1 MLTIIVKKYMYTLK
15 LSKQRGLTLIELLIA
30 MLIGTL
36 LILGATSMFI
46 ANKRVYKEVD
56 YQGRLAE
63 NARFAMEMMTRDLR
77 MAGFVGCAVQQEV
90 FNRLN
95 VLTGTAQDPRQ
106 LLSYLSKTS
115 GGVQANAIEG
125 SEAGGN
131 WLPSGSTDAAAG
143 GTAISSPDN
152 RTATFG
158 VMNPVTMLNNSD
170 GFTVRFLE
178 DTNTNLCVDMT
189 SVNDN
194 LNAQAQ
200 AGAQIPGGLFISG
213 QIFAASDCE
222 ATNIF
227 QLTADAAA
235 PGPFTLQH
243 TAGAGVPGNNVNT
256 LSKPYTV
263 AIQGDCTASPVDIH
277 IFRARRYFIAND
289 LNGNPGLYRQ
299 TFDINSDMIPVN
311 NVPMEFAER
320 LIDGVEN
327 MQILYGEDTNGNR
340 VPNAYQ
346 TAINVV
352 NWANVVSVKI
362 AVLFATPDED
372 FSAPLNA
379 DTYTLLNQVGVDP
392 TPAVD
397 DRRRRKVVEAT
408 ISLRNRQI
416 SF

>member
-1 MLTIIVKKYMYTLK
+1 MLTITVKKYMYTLK

-63 NARFAMEMMTRDLR
+63 NARFAIEMITRDIR

-95 VLTGTAQDPRQ
+95 VFIGTAQNPQ
-106 LLSYLSKTS
+106 LLLSYLSRNS
-115 GGVQANAIEG
+115 GAVQANAIEG
-125 SEAGGN
+125 SESGGN
-131 WLPSGSTDAAAG
+131 WLPSGSGDAVAG
-143 GTAISSPDN
+143 GTAILTPDN

-158 VMNPVTMLNNSD
+158 AMNPVTMIPNSD

-178 DTNTNLCVDMT
+178 DTNTNLCADMT
-189 SVNDN
+189 SVNAN
-194 LNAQAQ
+194 LNAQAET
-200 AGAQIPGGLFISG
+200 GAQIPGGLFIQG

-227 QLTADAAA
+227 QLTANA
-235 PGPFTLQH
+235 PTTPFVLQH
-243 TAGAGVPGNNVNT
+243 GVGGGTPGNNAGT
-256 LSKPYTV
+256 LSKQYTIPI
-263 AIQGDCTASPVDIH
+263 AGDCDASPVDIH
-277 IFRARRYFIAND
+277 QFRARRYFVAND
-289 LNGNPGLYRQ
+289 LDGNPGLYRQ
-299 TFDINSDMIPVN
+299 TFDVNSDMVPVN
-311 NVPMEFAER
+311 TTPMEFAER

-327 MQILYGEDTNGNR
+327 MQILYGEDTSGNR

-372 FSAPLNA
+372 FSAPLNP
-379 DTYTLLNQVGVDP
+379 DTYTLLDVVGIDP

-416 SF
+416 IQ

>member
-1 MLTIIVKKYMYTLK
+1 MHTIK

-63 NARFAMEMMTRDLR
+63 NIRFAMEMMTRDLR
-77 MAGFVGCAVQQEV
+77 MAGFVGCAVQQEP

-95 VLTGTAQDPRQ
+95 VLTGTAQNPQ
-106 LLSYLSKTS
+106 LLLSYLSQTT

-125 SEAGGN
+125 SESAGN
-131 WLPSGSTDAAAG
+131 WLPSGSTDAIPG
-143 GTAISSPDN
+143 GTAVQTPDN
-152 RTATFG
+152 RPATFG
-158 VMNPVTMLNNSD
+158 AMNPVQMLPNTD
-170 GFTVRFLE
+170 GFTVRFFE
-178 DTNTNLCVDMT
+178 DTNTNLCTDMAAANSNLSVD
-189 SVNDN
+189 
-194 LNAQAQ
+194 AQ
-200 AGAQIPGGLFISG
+200 GNAQIPNGLFING
-213 QIFAASDCE
+213 MVFAASDCE

-235 PGPFTLQH
+235 PGPFNLQH
-243 TAGAGVPGNNVNT
+243 TAGAGTPGNNVNT

-299 TFDINSDMIPVN
+299 TFDVNSDMVPVN
-311 NVPMEFAER
+311 ILPMEFAER

-327 MQILYGEDTNGNR
+327 MQILYGEDTNNNR

-346 TAINVV
+346 TAVNVV
-352 NWANVVSVKI
+352 NWANVVSVKL

-372 FSAPLNA
+372 FSAPLNT
-379 DTYTLLNQVGVDP
+379 DTYTLLNQVGIDP

-408 ISLRNRQI
+408 ISLRNRQM

>member
-1 MLTIIVKKYMYTLK
+1 MYTLK

-63 NARFAMEMMTRDLR
+63 NARFAIEMITRDIR

-95 VLTGTAQDPRQ
+95 VFIGTAQNPQ
-106 LLSYLSKTS
+106 LLLSYLSRNS
-115 GGVQANAIEG
+115 GAVQANAIEG
-125 SEAGGN
+125 SESGGN
-131 WLPSGSTDAAAG
+131 WLPSGSGDAVAG
-143 GTAISSPDN
+143 GTAILTPDN

-158 VMNPVTMLNNSD
+158 AMNPVTMLPNSD

-178 DTNTNLCVDMT
+178 DTNTNLCADMT
-189 SVNDN
+189 SVNAN
-194 LNAQAQ
+194 LNAQAET
-200 AGAQIPGGLFISG
+200 GAQIPGGLFIQG

-227 QLTADAAA
+227 QLTANA
-235 PGPFTLQH
+235 PTTPFVLQH
-243 TAGAGVPGNNVNT
+243 GVGGGTPGNNVGT
-256 LSKPYTV
+256 LSKQYTIPI
-263 AIQGDCTASPVDIH
+263 AGDCDASPVDIH
-277 IFRARRYFIAND
+277 QFRARRYFVAND
-289 LNGNPGLYRQ
+289 LDGNPGLYRQ
-299 TFDINSDMIPVN
+299 TFDINSDMVPVN
-311 NVPMEFAER
+311 TTPMEFAER

-327 MQILYGEDTNGNR
+327 MQILYGEDTSGNR

-372 FSAPLNA
+372 FSAPLNP
-379 DTYTLLNQVGVDP
+379 DTYTLLDVVGIDP

-416 SF
+416 IQ

>member
-63 NARFAMEMMTRDLR
+63 NIRFAMEMMTRDLR

-158 VMNPVTMLNNSD
+158 VMNPVTMLPNSD

-213 QIFAASDCE
+213 QVFAASDCE

-227 QLTADAAA
+227 QLTADA
-235 PGPFTLQH
+235 PTTPFILQH
-243 TAGAGVPGNNVNT
+243 AVGGGTPGNNVST
-256 LSKPYTV
+256 LSKQYTIPI
-263 AIQGDCTASPVDIH
+263 AGDCDASPVDIH
-277 IFRARRYFIAND
+277 QFRARRYFVAND
-289 LNGNPGLYRQ
+289 PDGNPGLYRQ
-299 TFDINSDMIPVN
+299 TFDVNSDMVPVN
-311 NVPMEFAER
+311 NTPMEFAER

-372 FSAPLNA
+372 FSAPLNP
-379 DTYTLLNQVGVDP
+379 DTYTLLDVAGIDP

-416 SF
+416 SL

>member
-1 MLTIIVKKYMYTLK
+1 MHTIK

-63 NARFAMEMMTRDLR
+63 NIRFAMEMMTRDLR
-77 MAGFVGCAVQQEV
+77 MAGFVGCAVQQQP

-95 VLTGTAQDPRQ
+95 VLAGAAQDPQ
-106 LLSYLSKTS
+106 LLLSYLSQTI

-125 SEAGGN
+125 SESAGN
-131 WLPSGSTDAAAG
+131 WLPSGSADAIPAGAAVL
-143 GTAISSPDN
+143 TPDN
-152 RTATFG
+152 RPATFG
-158 VMNPVTMLNNSD
+158 AMNPVQMLPNTD
-170 GFTVRFLE
+170 GFTVRFFE
-178 DTNTNLCVDMT
+178 DTNTNLCTDMAAAN
-189 SVNDN
+189 SN
-194 LNAQAQ
+194 LNVDAQ
-200 AGAQIPGGLFISG
+200 GTAQIPNGLFING
-213 QIFAASDCE
+213 MVFAASDCE

-289 LNGNPGLYRQ
+289 LDGNPGLYRQ

-372 FSAPLNA
+372 FSAPLNP
-379 DTYTLLNQVGVDP
+379 DTYTLLDVAGIDP

-416 SF
+416 SL

>member
-1 MLTIIVKKYMYTLK
+1 
-15 LSKQRGLTLIELLIA
+15 
-30 MLIGTL
+30 
-36 LILGATSMFI
+36 
-46 ANKRVYKEVD
+46 
-56 YQGRLAE
+56 
-63 NARFAMEMMTRDLR
+63 
-77 MAGFVGCAVQQEV
+77 MAGFVGCAVQQQP

-95 VLTGTAQDPRQ
+95 VLAGAAQDPQ
-106 LLSYLSKTS
+106 LLLSYLSQTI

-125 SEAGGN
+125 SESAGN
-131 WLPSGSTDAAAG
+131 WLPSGSADAIPAGAAVL
-143 GTAISSPDN
+143 TPDN
-152 RTATFG
+152 RPATFG
-158 VMNPVTMLNNSD
+158 AMNPVQMLPNTD

-227 QLTADAAA
+227 QLTADA
-235 PGPFTLQH
+235 PTTPFILQH
-243 TAGAGVPGNNVNT
+243 AVGGGTPGNNVST
-256 LSKPYTV
+256 LSKQYTIPI
-263 AIQGDCTASPVDIH
+263 AGDCNASPVDIH
-277 IFRARRYFIAND
+277 QFRARRYFVAND
-289 LNGNPGLYRQ
+289 QDGNPGLYSQ
-299 TFDINSDMIPVN
+299 TFDVNSDMVPVN
-311 NVPMEFAER
+311 NTPMEFAER

-362 AVLFATPDED
+362 CLLYTSPSPRDATLSRMPS
-372 FSAPLNA
+372 SA
-379 DTYTLLNQVGVDP
+379 
-392 TPAVD
+392 
-397 DRRRRKVVEAT
+397 
-408 ISLRNRQI
+408 
-416 SF
+416 

>member
-1 MLTIIVKKYMYTLK
+1 MYTLK

-63 NARFAMEMMTRDLR
+63 NARFAIEMITRDIR

-95 VLTGTAQDPRQ
+95 VFIGTAQNPQ
-106 LLSYLSKTS
+106 LLLSYLSRNS
-115 GGVQANAIEG
+115 GAVQANAIEG
-125 SEAGGN
+125 SESGGN
-131 WLPSGSTDAAAG
+131 WLPSGSGDAVAG
-143 GTAISSPDN
+143 GTAILTPDN

-158 VMNPVTMLNNSD
+158 AMNPVTMIPNSD

-178 DTNTNLCVDMT
+178 DTNTNLCADMT
-189 SVNDN
+189 SVNAN
-194 LNAQAQ
+194 LNAQAET
-200 AGAQIPGGLFISG
+200 GAQIPGGLFIQG

-227 QLTADAAA
+227 QLTANA
-235 PGPFTLQH
+235 PTTPFVLQH
-243 TAGAGVPGNNVNT
+243 GVGGGTPGNNAGT
-256 LSKPYTV
+256 LSKQYTIPI
-263 AIQGDCTASPVDIH
+263 AGDCDASPVDIH
-277 IFRARRYFIAND
+277 QFRARRYFVAND
-289 LNGNPGLYRQ
+289 LDGNPGLYRQ
-299 TFDINSDMIPVN
+299 TFDVNSDMVPVN
-311 NVPMEFAER
+311 TTPMEFAER

-327 MQILYGEDTNGNR
+327 MQILYGEDTSGNR

-372 FSAPLNA
+372 FSAPLNP
-379 DTYTLLNQVGVDP
+379 DTYTLLDVVGIDP

-416 SF
+416 IQ

>member
-1 MLTIIVKKYMYTLK
+1 M
-15 LSKQRGLTLIELLIA
+15 
-30 MLIGTL
+30 
-36 LILGATSMFI
+36 
-46 ANKRVYKEVD
+46 
-56 YQGRLAE
+56 
-63 NARFAMEMMTRDLR
+63 
-77 MAGFVGCAVQQEV
+77 
-90 FNRLN
+90 
-95 VLTGTAQDPRQ
+95 
-106 LLSYLSKTS
+106 
-115 GGVQANAIEG
+115 
-125 SEAGGN
+125 
-131 WLPSGSTDAAAG
+131 
-143 GTAISSPDN
+143 
-152 RTATFG
+152 
-158 VMNPVTMLNNSD
+158 
-170 GFTVRFLE
+170 
-178 DTNTNLCVDMT
+178 
-189 SVNDN
+189 
-194 LNAQAQ
+194 
-200 AGAQIPGGLFISG
+200 
-213 QIFAASDCE
+213 
-222 ATNIF
+222 
-227 QLTADAAA
+227 
-235 PGPFTLQH
+235 QH

-289 LNGNPGLYRQ
+289 LDGNPGLYRQ

-372 FSAPLNA
+372 FSAPLNP
-379 DTYTLLNQVGVDP
+379 DTYTLLDVAGIDP